1 MAGFGVPETHFKIDL
16 TIARGL
22 DYYTGTVYET
32 HLLDHP
38 EIGSICSGGRY
49 DNLAGYYTDRKLP
62 GVGLSIG
69 LTRLFF
75 VLQDQGY
82 LSPSLLTAPADVLVI
97 PMTEDFAPAVQLATA
112 LREAGLRTQI
122 YSENKKFKARLQYAD
137 KLGIPFVVF
146 LGEDEIN
153 SGKITVKDM
162 ASGEQTTASPTM
174 LISGMLQRVA
184 ALREGAPIRDKGG
197 E

>member
-1 MAGFGVPETHFKIDL
+1 
-16 TIARGL
+16 
-22 DYYTGTVYET
+22 
-32 HLLDHP
+32 
-38 EIGSICSGGRY
+38 
-49 DNLAGYYTDRKLP
+49 
-62 GVGLSIG
+62 VGLSIG